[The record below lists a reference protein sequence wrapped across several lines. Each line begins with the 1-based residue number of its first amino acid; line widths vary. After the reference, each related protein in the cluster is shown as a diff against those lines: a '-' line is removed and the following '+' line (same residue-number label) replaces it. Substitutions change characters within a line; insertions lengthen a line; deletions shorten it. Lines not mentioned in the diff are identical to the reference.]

1 MNLTIF
7 FIKRASSKHII
18 HLKKVFSHQVNF
30 QVNSIDI
37 TSKLNVIGEYLFNI
51 RAF

>member
-7 FIKRASSKHII
+7 FIKRASSEHI

-37 TSKLNVIGEYLFNI
+37 TSKLNVIGEYLFSI